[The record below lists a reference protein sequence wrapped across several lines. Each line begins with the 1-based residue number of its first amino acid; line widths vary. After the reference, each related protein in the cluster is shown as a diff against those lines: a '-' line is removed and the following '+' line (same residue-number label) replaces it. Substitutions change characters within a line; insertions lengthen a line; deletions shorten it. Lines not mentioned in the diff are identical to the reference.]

1 MRELR
6 TRRVLIAGATG
17 VLLGLAPLAAGAQ
30 EPESQPAA
38 QPERKAWDAESMSQ
52 LSGELAE
59 SMAAVRQA
67 FRREPGYR
75 DPNNPNRRAMQKME
89 QTLKSLEKSTR
100 QLRNRV
106 KAGGGYQETQGIARR
121 IGMLLNDA
129 DVEGRK
135 IMTSAWMDEEIQ
147 PAMKLINQIAPYYG
161 KGPLYDPETM
171 QRLDRA
177 PNPKRA
183 KPKRANPCQQKP

>member
-1 MRELR
+1 MRELG
-6 TRRVLIAGATG
+6 TGRVLIAGATG
-17 VLLGLAPLAAGAQ
+17 LLLALAPLRAGA
-30 EPESQPAA
+30 EHHEDPPEA
-38 QPERKAWDAESMSQ
+38 QPERKAWDQESMSQ
-52 LSGELAE
+52 LSGELAKAM
-59 SMAAVRQA
+59 SAVRQA

-89 QTLKSLEKSTR
+89 QTLKSLERSTR
-100 QLRNRV
+100 QLHNRV
-106 KAGGGYQETQGIARR
+106 KAGGGFQETEPIARR

-135 IMTSAWMDEEIQ
+135 IMTSTWMDKEIQ

-161 KGPLYDPETM
+161 SGPLYDPETM

-177 PNPKRA
+177 PNPKRT
-183 KPKRANPCQQKP
+183 KPRKPQS